1 MVSIKITANDDV
13 LIVGR
18 EDFLEWKI
26 ATILTARDWWYVDVF
41 DGQVVFTMDGY
52 TLVFYIG
59 IVFDGLWDRIGV
71 EGDVVL
77 DKEG

>member
-1 MVSIKITANDDV
+1 MVSIKVTANDDV

-26 ATILTARDWWYVDVF
+26 ATILTARDWWYVDVS

-59 IVFDGLWDRIGV
+59 VVFDGLWDRICV